1 MRYYYSDIS
10 WCDLCNWRFKRTI
23 KQKFN
28 IISQIKPLILNHY
41 LFLVSSNNLLIS
53 IDLKN
58 GEAIY
63 SYDIN
68 KKIADFLDIKKKN
81 ALFKSIMIAND
92 KILILLKNSYFLEF
106 EVNGKLKNVF
116 KLPKK
121 IKSDFIFIDN
131 SILYL
136 DRKNKIIIL
145 G

>member
-1 MRYYYSDIS
+1 MYAINNSNNQVKWVINLNQSLDINPNNLFNANQIIS
-10 WCDLCNWRFKRTI
+10 NDDIIIVTSHDATYVIDALRGTI

-68 KKIADFLDIKKKN
+68 KKIADFL
-81 ALFKSIMIAND
+81 
-92 KILILLKNSYFLEF
+92 E
-106 EVNGKLKNVF
+106 
-116 KLPKK
+116 
-121 IKSDFIFIDN
+121 
-131 SILYL
+131 
-136 DRKNKIIIL
+136 
-145 G
+145 